1 MHDGTHESSLLS
13 LLTSHMHDMLR
24 RTLECARAHGM
35 GGSRHC
41 ASSSVVCAALE
52 RAEQLA
58 MDAEAAEFE
67 SALSAPDERPELA
80 QVQAKLAA
88 SELAAELAAQ
98 AAAAISTDSNA
109 GERAPTA
116 SPACSAITELRRP
129 TVAGAPTVT
138 PAVAPTAGTSAPA
151 VRAPAARAPA
161 ATETPTNAARSEPAD
176 VQAASAL
183 SALAAEL
190 AVPMGPRPARA
201 NVPTAPLIRPTD
213 ALAPASARSLHA
225 SRKRTR
231 EQSDGAECEETA
243 SDAGSVRSLRS
254 VSQSPGG
261 GSHVRFG

>member
-1 MHDGTHESSLLS
+1 
-13 LLTSHMHDMLR
+13 
-24 RTLECARAHGM
+24 M

-116 SPACSAITELRRP
+116 SPACSAVTELRRP

-176 VQAASAL
+176 VQAASVRLVRWRLSWRCRWAL
-183 SALAAEL
+183 GLPG
-190 AVPMGPRPARA
+190 PMCQPPRLSDRLMRLHPRLHARCTL
-201 NVPTAPLIRPTD
+201 V
-213 ALAPASARSLHA
+213 ASAR
-225 SRKRTR
+225 
-231 EQSDGAECEETA
+231 
-243 SDAGSVRSLRS
+243 
-254 VSQSPGG
+254 
-261 GSHVRFG
+261 